1 MSRPL
6 RLLLVAAARPNFMK
20 VAPILRAL
28 HDPASPA
35 RGRLTCQLVHT
46 GQHYDPNMSDIFF
59 RELGIPAPDFNL
71 GVGGGSHAEQT
82 ANVMLRFEA
91 LCRGQSPDGVVVVGD
106 VNSTLACALVA
117 AKLRIRVAHVEA
129 GLRSFDRTMPEE
141 INRLVTDAIS
151 DLLLTPSADADENL
165 AREGVPTHRIRLV
178 GNIMID
184 TLLHNL
190 GQARRSP
197 LGGTLGLLPGKFVY
211 ATLHRPANVDDRE
224 SLRRILAELELVGR
238 DLPVVC
244 PLHPRTRKMM
254 TEFGLPNP
262 DPRAV
267 HVIPPV
273 GYHDSLY
280 LTEHARF
287 VLTDSGGLQEEAT
300 YFRTPCLTLRPN
312 TERPITVTLGSNQ
325 LVSLETLPAAV
336 SAVLSREPRFGQIPP
351 LWDGQAAGRIVSAL
365 LAAA

>member
-1 MSRPL
+1 MALPL

-28 HDPASPA
+28 RDPASPA
-35 RGRLTCQLVHT
+35 HGRLSCQLVHT

-91 LCRGQSPDGVVVVGD
+91 LCREQSPDVVVVVGD

-165 AREGVPTHRIRLV
+165 AREGVPPHRIRLV

-184 TLLHNL
+184 TLVHNL
-190 GQARRSP
+190 DEARKSP
-197 LGGTLGLLPGKFVY
+197 LGRNLGLTPRSFVY

-224 SLRRILAELELVGR
+224 SLRRILGQLEHVGH

-336 SAVLSREPRFGQIPP
+336 AAVLAREERFGRIPP

-365 LAAA
+365 LPAG